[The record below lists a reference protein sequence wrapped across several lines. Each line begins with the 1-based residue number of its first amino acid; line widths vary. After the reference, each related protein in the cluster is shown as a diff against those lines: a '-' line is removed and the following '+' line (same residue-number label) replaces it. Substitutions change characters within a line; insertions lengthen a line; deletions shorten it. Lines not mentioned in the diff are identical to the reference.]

1 MDFSFTDE
9 QNATGELA
17 TQILTDRFTH
27 ELLRDIERGGGLRY
41 DDGTWAELAKAGL
54 LGISLPESVG
64 GAGLGLV
71 ALGRFLQAV
80 GATAAAVPAW
90 EVLGLGAL
98 PIAGLGSE
106 ALQQRWLPGVVDGTI
121 KLTAAWHGS
130 DRDPDTITTVATAE
144 GTAFTVSGT
153 VTCVP
158 AGQLADAVVV
168 AAHNGGEAGLYVVE
182 LGHRTVVTPLGV
194 TGGSPDAS
202 LTFDGAYAELVASGD
217 EAVEWAFERAVATQ
231 NAVQL
236 GNAEA
241 MLALVASYTKERKQF
256 DVPIAT
262 FQAVGH
268 RAADCYIDCE
278 GMRLTA
284 WQALARL
291 DDGLPA
297 TIEVSIAKHW
307 AATGS
312 HRISLAAA
320 HLHGGVG
327 VDRDYPLA
335 RHYTR
340 AKELELQLG
349 GSTEH
354 LLRVGRS
361 IAANA

>member
-9 QNATGELA
+9 QTATGELA
-17 TQILTDRFTH
+17 TQILTDRSTH
-27 ELLRDIERGGGLRY
+27 DHLREIERGDGLRY
-41 DDGTWAELAKAGL
+41 DDGTWSELAKAGL
-54 LGISLPESVG
+54 LGIALPESVG
-64 GAGLGLV
+64 GSGLGVV

-80 GATAAAVPAW
+80 GKTAAAVPVW
-90 EVLGLGAL
+90 EVIGLGAL
-98 PIAGLGSE
+98 PIAGLGSD
-106 ALQQRWLPGVVDGTI
+106 ALQQRWLPGVVDGTV

-130 DRDPDTITTVATAE
+130 DRDPDTITTTVLADGDTFTA
-144 GTAFTVSGT
+144 SGT

-168 AAHNGGEAGLYVVE
+168 PALKGDEPGLYVVE
-182 LGHRTVVTPLGV
+182 LGEGTVVRPLGV
-194 TGGSPDAS
+194 TGGSPDAAI
-202 LTFDGAYAELVASGD
+202 TFNGASAELIATGAD
-217 EAVEWAFERAVATQ
+217 AVEWAYERAVATQ

-236 GNAEA
+236 GNAET
-241 MLALVASYTKERKQF
+241 MLDLTASYTKERKQF

-268 RAADCYIDCE
+268 RVADCYIDCE
-278 GMRLTA
+278 AMRLTA
-284 WQALARL
+284 WQALSRL
-291 DDGLPA
+291 DDDLPA
-297 TIEVSIAKHW
+297 TIEVSVAKHW

-312 HRISLAAA
+312 HRISIAAA

-327 VDRDYPLA
+327 VDRDYALA

-354 LLRVGRS
+354 LLRVGRQ
-361 IAANA
+361 IAASA

>member
-27 ELLRDIERGGGLRY
+27 DHLREIERSDGLRY
-41 DDGTWAELAKAGL
+41 DDGTWSELAKAGL
-54 LGISLPESVG
+54 LGIALPESVG
-64 GAGLGLV
+64 GAGLGVV

-80 GATAAAVPAW
+80 GRTGAAVPVW
-90 EVLGLGAL
+90 EVIGLGAL

-106 ALQQRWLPGVVDGTI
+106 ALQQRWLPSVVDGTI

-130 DRDPDTITTVATAE
+130 NRDLDTITTVATAE
-144 GTAFTVSGT
+144 GDDFTVSGT

-158 AGQLADAVVV
+158 AAQLADAVVLP
-168 AAHNGGEAGLYVVE
+168 ALNGAEPGLYVVE
-182 LGHRTVVTPLGV
+182 LGEGTVVTPLGV

-202 LTFDGAYAELVASGD
+202 IAFDGARAELIASGSH
-217 EAVEWAFERAVATQ
+217 AVAWAYERAVATQ

-241 MLALVASYTKERKQF
+241 MVDLLAAYTKERKQF

-284 WQALARL
+284 WQALSRL
-291 DDGLPA
+291 DDNLPS
-297 TIEVSIAKHW
+297 TIEVSVAKHW

-312 HRISLAAA
+312 HRISIAAA

-349 GSTEH
+349 SSSEH
-354 LLRVGRS
+354 LLRVGRE
-361 IAANA
+361 IAATA